1 MSCTGNATLLAPVLH
16 TGSVK
21 ICCMCTVFVSLI
33 LHIGDID
40 GAGLVTNS
48 NVIEDDDFQGKP
60 ANSTSKKLSDDDGDL
75 EETTDPANA
84 NKMKS
89 V

>member
-1 MSCTGNATLLAPVLH
+1 MSCTSNATLLAPVLH

-60 ANSTSKKLSDDDGDL
+60 ANSGISKELSDDDGDL
-75 EETTDPANA
+75 EENTDPANTK
-84 NKMKS
+84 KMKR
-89 V
+89 

>member
-60 ANSTSKKLSDDDGDL
+60 ANSGISKELSDDDGDL
-75 EETTDPANA
+75 EENTDPANTK
-84 NKMKS
+84 KMKR
-89 V
+89 

>member
-1 MSCTGNATLLAPVLH
+1 VTFEPLLLFYLFY
-16 TGSVK
+16 
-21 ICCMCTVFVSLI
+21 CTVFVSLI
-33 LHIGDID
+33 LHTGDID

-60 ANSTSKKLSDDDGDL
+60 ANSTSKELSDDDGDL

>member
-48 NVIEDDDFQGKP
+48 NVIEDDDFQGKL
-60 ANSTSKKLSDDDGDL
+60 ANSGTSKELSDDDGDL

-84 NKMKS
+84 NKMRR
-89 V
+89 